1 MKPPCLCAVWWPGTS
16 VSEPGSELL
25 SSQKEAQWSLPAC
38 PTRAGDIRGN
48 LSLSCS
54 SFCEM
59 SAGSWIPFGIYPGA
73 SFRPRMLTLDLGSLP
88 LQGAS
93 MFPRGPWN
101 ILHPVHSRHQPS
113 LALDTKDKKLL
124 CIMALCKNEKK
135 QKEERRPLSHQ
146 SGPPHIQ
153 TTQEPQALVGLKV
166 LALEET
172 EWSLGDGQKPAG
184 LLACHHGYSAPP
196 WYS

>member
-1 MKPPCLCAVWWPGTS
+1 
-16 VSEPGSELL
+16 
-25 SSQKEAQWSLPAC
+25 
-38 PTRAGDIRGN
+38 
-48 LSLSCS
+48 
-54 SFCEM
+54 
-59 SAGSWIPFGIYPGA
+59 
-73 SFRPRMLTLDLGSLP
+73 
-88 LQGAS
+88 
-93 MFPRGPWN
+93 
-101 ILHPVHSRHQPS
+101 
-113 LALDTKDKKLL
+113 
-124 CIMALCKNEKK
+124 MALCKNEKK

-153 TTQEPQALVGLKV
+153 TTQEPQALVGLEV